1 MRGIDFIFNCVH
13 LLYYPGHKVNPNH
26 GGSYIDYPDWIKGKK
41 ATINLINKKSNKCF
55 QYAVTVALN
64 HEKILKV

>member
-1 MRGIDFIFNCVH
+1 MRGIDFIFNCVR

-26 GGSYIDYPDWIKGKK
+26 GGSYIDYPDWIKDKK